1 MSFDYHDILFKKWEI
16 WIIYLKLKEIF
27 FWVKNLEN
35 LVVRKKGKHNVPQ
48 YNLEKYGPP
57 QKEIISIKHT
67 KNIKM
72 IYIYI

>member
-16 WIIYLKLKEIF
+16 WIIYLKLKEFFFF
-27 FWVKNLEN
+27 FWVKNLKN

-57 QKEIISIKHT
+57 QKKKSIKHT
-67 KNIKM
+67 
-72 IYIYI
+72 